1 MTLLMN
7 EGPAPF
13 FSVIIC
19 TFNRA
24 HLLPRALDSLVA
36 QTESSWE
43 ALVVDDGSQD
53 DTYSVVR
60 PYVDVHPN
68 VRYLLHANRGL
79 SPARNIGIAAAAG
92 EFVTFLD
99 SDDWYL
105 PDHLASRRRILAQHP
120 GVDLLHG
127 GCKIIGNPY
136 VVDKHDPNNML
147 DLHDLVVGGTFVMPR
162 ATAIAV
168 GGFPI
173 SYSNDGDLFES
184 MEAAGMRIVRTDHP
198 TYIYDRTTPDS
209 LLHIVADGGYEAIE
223 EYRRLGTWNSPR
235 AFAAADGGLIAGAD
249 GTGRQTR
256 GN

>member
-1 MTLLMN
+1 MPLAQYEN
-7 EGPAPF
+7 FQPF

-24 HLLPRALDSLVA
+24 RLLPRALDSVLA
-36 QTESSWE
+36 QTETSWE
-43 ALVVDDGSQD
+43 AVVVDDGSRD
-53 DTYSVVR
+53 ETHAIVR
-60 PYVDVHPN
+60 RYADEFPN
-68 VRYLLHANRGL
+68 VRYLYHANRGL
-79 SPARNIGIAAAAG
+79 SPSRNVGIAAAAG

-105 PDHLASRRRILAQHP
+105 PEHLATRRALLAANP
-120 GVDLLHG
+120 GIDLLHG

-136 VVDKHDPNNML
+136 VVDKHNPNNML

-162 ATAIAV
+162 EVAVAV

-184 MEAAGMRIVRTDHP
+184 MEAAGMKIVRTDIR

-209 LLHIVADGGYEAIE
+209 LLHIVADAGYEAIA
-223 EYRRLGTWNSPR
+223 EYRRLGYWNSPR
-235 AFAAADGGLIAGAD
+235 AHQQPQMGD
-249 GTGRQTR
+249 
-256 GN
+256 